1 MKVKNQL
8 SLASWKLSLYE
19 RERERERE
27 REGGSET
34 ERERSVYQSSNHWLR
49 PNLQSGLRFAELLFF
64 FFLLSLKLNQ
74 IISPHSSSSVALS
87 LLASHPLFSR
97 SASPSSCPL
106 SKLNTLGMHLS
117 SGYKSPSCC
126 PSVLLPPSPQRQPFT
141 QWKKTKQNTENTS
154 SCLLDSSKHACS
166 TETHKVTVCW
176 KEMQSFSIHS
186 WGRGQ
191 TMRGS
196 D

>member
-1 MKVKNQL
+1 MCVRERGRARKSEREVFIKAVIIDL
-8 SLASWKLSLYE
+8 GPTFSLASGSLSCY
-19 RERERERE
+19 
-27 REGGSET
+27 S
-34 ERERSVYQSSNHWLR
+34 
-49 PNLQSGLRFAELLFF
+49 F

-126 PSVLLPPSPQRQPFT
+126 PSVLLPPSPQRQWFT
-141 QWKKTKQNTENTS
+141 QWKKKKNNTENTS
-154 SCLLDSSKHACS
+154 SCLLASSKHVRS
-166 TETHKVTVCW
+166 TETHKVTVYW

-186 WGRGQ
+186 FLGLGTDNEGKWLNWGPKQ
-191 TMRGS
+191 CCFIATLQQY
-196 D
+196 DEF